1 MFVKGRLPYRCTVRI
16 RFRAALAR
24 RRSPNGLTPMRL
36 SLPGERFNCVRA
48 VRLRTGL
55 DARSDFLEAS

>member
-1 MFVKGRLPYRCTVRI
+1 MTVKGRLPYRCIVRI
-16 RFRAALAR
+16 RFRTALAR
-24 RRSPNGLTPMRL
+24 RTVALRADTNVIVIA
-36 SLPGERFNCVRA
+36 GERFNCVRA